1 MIINKNEEKEE
12 IKIKPQKILYIV
24 YSGKC
29 HTKLQLTTDYVH
41 VQKG

>member
-1 MIINKNEEKEE
+1 MIINKIEEKEE
-12 IKIKPQKILYIV
+12 IKVKHYIV